1 MTKTYF
7 DKKIKNFNRKI
18 TSNKTQYLELQKK
31 LYSLITKDYNFFSG
45 RIYFTSNDGS
55 QNTFVNQPIL
65 DTLELKK
72 GKGTDY
78 VLNWKSNGVYNSY
91 KLCHYIL
98 LSYIPYIF
106 LDIKWETN

>member
-7 DKKIKNFNRKI
+7 DKKINNFNRKI

-91 KLCHYIL
+91 KLYIL
-98 LSYIPYIF
+98 LSYMPYIF
-106 LDIKWETN
+106 LDIKWEKI